1 MAEMFAYYLEE
12 GHTLWGLATHLTT
25 LGVATAQGRT
35 SWRKSTVRSILTNPV
50 YTGNVY
56 VGRYRLHARCGRRS
70 ALKPVGAHNRGGRRT
85 APESWTWV
93 THVPAVVSQEVFD
106 RVRHK
111 LTQNLATAARNN
123 TAHAYLLRSLVSCGS
138 CGLAL
143 HARAYRQYSYYRC
156 SAGKRRGE
164 SGHPEPCPARGIRAD
179 VLDALVWADL
189 CAVLQHPTLV
199 ADALQ
204 RAHGDGWLPQDLQA
218 RRSQRR
224 RGQAAVDRQIE
235 RLTEGYLASVLGLDE
250 YRRRRADVEQ
260 RRGAL
265 LGQEQQLE
273 KQATQHRALTDM
285 ISSVEEFCVR
295 VAQGLEEATFAQQRQ
310 VVTLLIDRVI
320 VGPDEIE
327 IRYVLPLSMKSEH
340 IPFWQLRS
348 NYADR
353 VAPLR
358 QRRSQRDPVR
368 PSGLHHHQR
377 LPRRHATGVELLVQV
392 GMALRALGI
401 CTGRPTLPPTG
412 CQAAMAVAAAMSTP
426 TNRRYPT
433 GFCSVSIAVSLLPS
447 RHGAFGWVA
456 GPGTAHVCA
465 CDPWSAPHDTVQTL
479 AGLR

>member
-1 MAEMFAYYLEE
+1 
-12 GHTLWGLATHLTT
+12 
-25 LGVATAQGRT
+25 VA
-35 SWRKSTVRSILTNPV
+35 
-50 YTGNVY
+50 
-56 VGRYRLHARCGRRS
+56 
-70 ALKPVGAHNRGGRRT
+70 
-85 APESWTWV
+85 
-93 THVPAVVSQEVFD
+93 
-106 RVRHK
+106 RV
-111 LTQNLATAARNN
+111 AW
-123 TAHAYLLRSLVSCGS
+123 
-138 CGLAL
+138 
-143 HARAYRQYSYYRC
+143 
-156 SAGKRRGE
+156 RGE